1 MGDSTLRSERELA
14 FAVPLALAP
23 GAAGPVITF
32 NLKKQQLLPANSL
45 A

>member
-1 MGDSTLRSERELA
+1 MA

-32 NLKKQQLLPANSL
+32 NLKKQQLPPAISL